1 MNMNMTTSIENIPM
15 KTSKTNMND
24 IDDSEDPMVKD
35 ILQEFQQELKENQK
49 SSLPQQPSLN
59 QNNYEIN
66 YNPPPQ
72 LPQQSPQQTQPK
84 PKNKND
90 IFSKYYNQ
98 EVFIKTAII
107 ITIIA
112 FVFSPTIFNTIL
124 DKIPSTFS
132 QLLNQY
138 EFYIKIIIAFIFIYL
153 YNLF

>member
-72 LPQQSPQQTQPK
+72 LPPQPPQQTQTK

-132 QLLNQY
+132 VLLNQY
-138 EFYIKIIIAFIFIYL
+138 DFYIKLIIAFVFVYL